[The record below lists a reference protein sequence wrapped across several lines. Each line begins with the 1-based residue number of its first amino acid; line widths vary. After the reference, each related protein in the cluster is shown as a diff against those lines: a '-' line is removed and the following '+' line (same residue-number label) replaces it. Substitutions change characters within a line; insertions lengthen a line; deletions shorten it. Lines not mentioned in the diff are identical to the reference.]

1 MATGAAP
8 PGLARRRRPPPPY
21 TPAGP
26 SGPPPDQMPGYD
38 QRYASEVS
46 FDHRQHLPQ
55 HVQLQQAT

>member
-8 PGLARRRRPPPPY
+8 PGLAGGLLPLPY